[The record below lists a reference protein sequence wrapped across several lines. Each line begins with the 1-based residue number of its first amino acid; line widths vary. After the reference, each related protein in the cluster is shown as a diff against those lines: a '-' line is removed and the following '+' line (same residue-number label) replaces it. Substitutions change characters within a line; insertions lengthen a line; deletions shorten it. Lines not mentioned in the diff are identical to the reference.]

1 MPIAERLEVLSRDA
15 DRIYDLQEVQQSE
28 MEEFEASISHPT
40 SGIDQSA
47 GKSSGMEIDE
57 IDESAVPVCSRSSHI
72 SSATALFISTM
83 LVFYGLL

>member
-28 MEEFEASISHPT
+28 MEKFDA
-40 SGIDQSA
+40 SA